1 MNKKANPKEENVY
14 SISKKMNVFS
24 TKEFE
29 KEYIR
34 LISNVFGVSVT
45 AAKIY
50 KHIYL
55 SEKIDKHV
63 YVNDKDV
70 ANKFPS
76 VNKTNFAK
84 YMSELIV
91 SGLVTESDE
100 SNLFCMNP
108 EMPFDPDVHDNI
120 KLTITIEK
128 KSTITES
135 AVAET
140 EASGKPIANSK
151 EEDKADMINF
161 LKEKF
166 IFSDEEITKIGEVFD
181 NKNLNSKK
189 FYAKISEWQSAMRPG
204 STDTQKKN
212 YLSACLLNE
221 DWSAK

>member
-1 MNKKANPKEENVY
+1 MANPKHEENVY

-24 TKEFE
+24 VKEFE
-29 KEYIR
+29 KAYIR
-34 LISNVFGVSVT
+34 LISSVFGVSAT

-50 KHIYL
+50 KHIYQ

-63 YVNDKDV
+63 YISDKDITQ
-70 ANKFPS
+70 KFPS
-76 VNKTNFAK
+76 INKKNIAQ
-84 YMSELIV
+84 YMSELIMA
-91 SGLVTESDE
+91 GLVTESDE
-100 SNLFCMNP
+100 SNVFCMNP
-108 EMPFDPDVHDNI
+108 EIPFDPDVHDNI

-128 KSTITES
+128 RLSITQS
-135 AVAET
+135 SVAEC
-140 EASGKPIANSK
+140 EASGKPVANSK

-181 NKNLNSKK
+181 NKNLYSKK
-189 FYAKISEWQSAMRPG
+189 FYAKISEWQSAIRPG
-204 STDTQKKN
+204 STDAQKKN